1 MKQRSIVKKTA
12 IFMIFALILFYFLC
26 PVLWLF
32 LSSIQPEG
40 ELTVVPPNWFPKKI
54 TIDNFRSFF
63 DKDLRDRREVPG
75 AASEVGSSLLNSTI
89 IAIFV
94 AMGNLLI
101 AVPAAYTFA
110 RFSSKS
116 LSFWYII
123 LLIFRMVPA
132 VAIIIPFYFIFQTIG
147 LLGNLSSVILGHSIF
162 TLPIVVWILRGFFVN
177 IPIEIEEAALLDG
190 CTRFTTIIRVVLP
203 IVMPGLIAAAVYA
216 FMFSWNEFF
225 FSLVLTAASQNKTV
239 PVVAA
244 YFASDVIIKYGVM
257 NAAAVV
263 AIIPPVV
270 LALIFSSYLRKG
282 LTAGYG
288 R

>member
-1 MKQRSIVKKTA
+1 MKQWSIVKKIV
-12 IFMIFALILFYFLC
+12 IFMILTIILFYFLG

-40 ELTVVPPNWFPKKI
+40 ELTAVPPKWFPKKI
-54 TIDNFRSFF
+54 IIDNYLAFF
-63 DKDLRDRREVPG
+63 DKNIRDKINVPG
-75 AASEVGSSLLNSTI
+75 VSSEVGSSLLNSTI

-94 AMGNLLI
+94 TMGNLLI

-116 LSFWYII
+116 LSFGYILI
-123 LLIFRMVPA
+123 LLFRMVPA
-132 VAIIIPFYFIFQTIG
+132 VAIIIPFYAICQNIG
-147 LLGNLSSVILGHSIF
+147 LLGSLSSVILGHSIF
-162 TLPIVVWILRGFFVN
+162 TLPFVVWILRGFFAD
-177 IPIEIEEAALLDG
+177 IPREIEEAALLDG
-190 CTRFTTIIRVVLP
+190 CTRFTTIIRVILP
-203 IVMPGLIAAAVYA
+203 IAMPGLIAAAVYA

-225 FSLVLTAASQNKTV
+225 FSLVLTSASHNKTV

-244 YFASDVIIKYGVM
+244 LFSSDIMLKYGIM

-263 AIIPPVV
+263 AIIPPIV
-270 LALIFSSYLRKG
+270 LALIFSRYLREG

>member
-1 MKQRSIVKKTA
+1 MKQGNIIKKTA
-12 IFMIFALILFYFLC
+12 IFMMLTIILFYFLC

-40 ELTVVPPNWFPKKI
+40 ELTVVPPNWFPEKI

-63 DKDLRDRREVPG
+63 DKELRDKIAVPS
-75 AASEVGSSLLNSTI
+75 AASEVTSSLLNSTI

-94 AMGNLLI
+94 VISNLLI
-101 AVPAAYTFA
+101 AIPAAYTLA

-116 LSFWYII
+116 LSFLYII

-132 VAIIIPFYFIFQTIG
+132 VAIIIPFYFICRATG
-147 LLGNLSSVILGHSIF
+147 LLGNVSSVILGHSIF
-162 TLPIVVWILRGFFVN
+162 TLPIIVWILRSFFVN
-177 IPIEIEEAALLDG
+177 IPIEIEESALLDG
-190 CTRFTTIIRVVLP
+190 CTRFTSIIHVVLP
-203 IVMPGLIAAAVYA
+203 IVTPGLIAAAVYA

-225 FSLVLTAASQNKTV
+225 FSLVLTAGSQNKTV
-239 PVVAA
+239 PVIAS
-244 YFASDVIIKYGVM
+244 YFASDIIIKYGVM
-257 NAAAVV
+257 NAAAIV

>member
-1 MKQRSIVKKTA
+1 MKQWSIVKKIV
-12 IFMIFALILFYFLC
+12 IFMILTIILFYFLG

-40 ELTVVPPNWFPKKI
+40 ELTTVPPKWFPKKI
-54 TIDNFRSFF
+54 IIDNYLAFF
-63 DKDLRDRREVPG
+63 DKNIRDKINVPG
-75 AASEVGSSLLNSTI
+75 VSSEVASSLLNSTI

-94 AMGNLLI
+94 TISNLLI

-116 LSFWYII
+116 LSFGYIVI
-123 LLIFRMVPA
+123 LLFRMVPA
-132 VAIIIPFYFIFQTIG
+132 VAIIIPFYAIFQNIG
-147 LLGNLSSVILGHSIF
+147 LLGSLSSVILGHSIF
-162 TLPIVVWILRGFFVN
+162 TLPFVVWILRGFFAD

-190 CTRFTTIIRVVLP
+190 CTRLTTIIRVILP
-203 IVMPGLIAAAVYA
+203 IAMPGLIAAAVYA

-225 FSLVLTAASQNKTV
+225 FSLVLTSASHNKTV

-244 YFASDVIIKYGVM
+244 LFSSDIMLKYGIM

-263 AIIPPVV
+263 AIIPPMI
-270 LALIFSSYLRKG
+270 LALIFSRYLREG
-282 LTAGYG
+282 LTSGYG